1 MTNSYKTCKNTKK
14 LLLSAKKTYLC
25 PQQFNKSIIQQINNM
40 KKGGLIIILVI
51 LGAMA
56 LWGVRVYNNLVSKQ
70 ETVEQAVGDVQAAYQ
85 KRADQIPNVAA
96 TAKQYSDYE
105 GEAFKNIVE
114 ARAKATSTTLDLSNI
129 DEQQLAN
136 YQKVQDELMKTMR
149 SNLNVIVERYPDLKA
164 NTLYLNLQDNIES
177 CENQIANARKVF
189 NEKAKEYN
197 QCLRRFPNNL
207 IAGMFNFDKMPY
219 FQASE
224 GAEVAPNVKDL
235 FNE

>member
-1 MTNSYKTCKNTKK
+1 
-14 LLLSAKKTYLC
+14 
-25 PQQFNKSIIQQINNM
+25 M
-40 KKGGLIIILVI
+40 KKGGLLFILVL
-51 LGAMA
+51 LG
-56 LWGVRVYNNLVSKQ
+56 LLVWWGIGIYNNLVAKQ

-105 GEAFKNIVE
+105 GEAFQNIVE
-114 ARAKATSTTLDLSNI
+114 ARAKATSTTLDMSNL

-136 YQKVQDELMKTMR
+136 YQKMQDELMKTMR
-149 SNLNVIVERYPDLKA
+149 ANLNVIVEQYPDLKA

-177 CENQIANARKVF
+177 CENQIANARRTF
-189 NEKAKEYN
+189 NEKAQDFN
-197 QCLRRFPNNL
+197 QYLRRFPNNI
-207 IAGMFNFDKMPY
+207 IANFGNFDKMPY

-224 GAEVAPNVKDL
+224 GAETAPNVKDL